1 MIGNA
6 ELTEELVRLL
16 DEYPREARDNRF
28 SSTLRGEM
36 AVMRLLHNSRQKMT
50 AGELSSRLDMTTSR
64 IAAVLGSLQ
73 KKGLLE
79 RESDEEDRRRVM
91 VSLTEAGDRLCEKR
105 KRHFMSKISKMLAI
119 LGEDAPTFVHLLG
132 RVFEIT
138 SSPEFRQDD
147 CIEEDRIETGIARE
161 REMISFIRDSAD
173 YIIDTTTLLTRELRQ
188 EVEKIFVGT

>member
-6 ELTEELVRLL
+6 ALTKEMIRLL
-16 DEYPREARDNRF
+16 DEHPRAARDNRF
-28 SSTLRGEM
+28 SAIMCGEM
-36 AVMRLLHNSRQKMT
+36 AVMRLLHSGAKQKMT
-50 AGELSSRLDMTTSR
+50 AGELSSRLGMTTSR
-64 IAAVLGSLQ
+64 VAAVLGSLQ

-105 KRHFMSKISKMLAI
+105 KRHFMSKISKMLAM
-119 LGEDAPTFVHLLG
+119 LGEDAPTFVHLIG

-147 CIEEDRIETGIARE
+147 CIEEDRIETE
-161 REMISFIRDSAD
+161 RAKKEDSN
-173 YIIDTTTLLTRELRQ
+173 
-188 EVEKIFVGT
+188 G

>member
-6 ELTEELVRLL
+6 ALTKEMIRLL
-16 DEYPREARDNRF
+16 DEHPRAARDNRF
-28 SSTLRGEM
+28 SAIMCGEM
-36 AVMRLLHNSRQKMT
+36 AVMRLLHSGAKQKMT
-50 AGELSSRLDMTTSR
+50 AGELSSRLGMTTSR
-64 IAAVLGSLQ
+64 VAAVLGSLQ

-105 KRHFMSKISKMLAI
+105 KRHFMSKISKMLAM

-147 CIEEDRIETGIARE
+147 CIEEDRIETE
-161 REMISFIRDSAD
+161 RAKKEDSN
-173 YIIDTTTLLTRELRQ
+173 
-188 EVEKIFVGT
+188 G

>member
-50 AGELSSRLDMTTSR
+50 AGELSSRLGMTTSR
-64 IAAVLGSLQ
+64 VAAVLGSLE

-79 RESDEEDRRRVM
+79 RENDEVDRRRVL
-91 VSLTEAGDRLCEKR
+91 VSLTQAGDALCEKR
-105 KRHFMSKISKMLAI
+105 RQHFMKKISMLLSM
-119 LGEDAPTFVHLLG
+119 LGDDAPEFVRLLG

-138 SSPEFRQDD
+138 STDAFKQCD
-147 CIEEDRIETGIARE
+147 CIIDEDKEDFNG
-161 REMISFIRDSAD
+161 
-173 YIIDTTTLLTRELRQ
+173 
-188 EVEKIFVGT
+188 

>member
-36 AVMRLLHNSRQKMT
+36 AVMRLLHSSAKQKMT
-50 AGELSSRLDMTTSR
+50 AGELSSRLGMTTSR
-64 IAAVLGSLQ
+64 VAAVLGSLQ

-105 KRHFMSKISKMLAI
+105 KRHFMSKISEMLAM
-119 LGEDAPTFVHLLG
+119 LGEDAPTFVHLIG

-147 CIEEDRIETGIARE
+147 CIEEDRIETE
-161 REMISFIRDSAD
+161 RAKKEDSN
-173 YIIDTTTLLTRELRQ
+173 
-188 EVEKIFVGT
+188 G

>member
-64 IAAVLGSLQ
+64 IAAVLGSLE
-73 KKGLLE
+73 KKGLLK
-79 RESDEEDRRRVM
+79 RENDEIDRRRVL
-91 VSLTEAGDRLCEKR
+91 VSLTQAGDALCEKR
-105 KRHFMSKISKMLAI
+105 RQHFMKKIEMMLNMMGA
-119 LGEDAPTFVHLLG
+119 DAPEFVRLL
-132 RVFEIT
+132 RRTFEIT
-138 SSPEFRQDD
+138 ASDAFKQCD
-147 CIEEDRIETGIARE
+147 CVIDEDKEDFNG
-161 REMISFIRDSAD
+161 
-173 YIIDTTTLLTRELRQ
+173 
-188 EVEKIFVGT
+188 

>member
-1 MIGNA
+1 MS
-6 ELTEELVRLL
+6 E
-16 DEYPREARDNRF
+16 RD
-28 SSTLRGEM
+28 S
-36 AVMRLLHNSRQKMT
+36 VQKIY
-50 AGELSSRLDMTTSR
+50 G

-105 KRHFMSKISKMLAI
+105 KRHFMSKISKMLAM

-147 CIEEDRIETGIARE
+147 CIEEDCIETE
-161 REMISFIRDSAD
+161 RAKKEDSN
-173 YIIDTTTLLTRELRQ
+173 
-188 EVEKIFVGT
+188 G

>member
-79 RESDEEDRRRVM
+79 RESDEKDRRRVM
-91 VSLTEAGDRLCEKR
+91 VSLTEAGERLCEKR
-105 KRHFMSKISKMLAI
+105 KRHFMNKISQMLSM

-138 SSPEFRQDD
+138 ASPEFRQDD
-147 CIEEDRIETGIARE
+147 CIEEDRIETESIKRE
-161 REMISFIRDSAD
+161 DSN
-173 YIIDTTTLLTRELRQ
+173 
-188 EVEKIFVGT
+188 G

>member
-36 AVMRLLHNSRQKMT
+36 AVMRLLHNSQQKMT
-50 AGELSSRLDMTTSR
+50 AGELSSRLGMTTSR
-64 IAAVLGSLQ
+64 VAAVLGSLE

-79 RESDEEDRRRVM
+79 RENDEVDRRRVL
-91 VSLTEAGDRLCEKR
+91 VSLTQAGDALCEKR
-105 KRHFMSKISKMLAI
+105 RQHFMKKISMLLSM
-119 LGEDAPTFVHLLG
+119 LGDDAPEFVRLLG

-138 SSPEFRQDD
+138 STDAFKQCD
-147 CIEEDRIETGIARE
+147 CIIDEDKEDFNG
-161 REMISFIRDSAD
+161 
-173 YIIDTTTLLTRELRQ
+173 
-188 EVEKIFVGT
+188 

>member
-6 ELTEELVRLL
+6 ALTKEMIRLL
-16 DEYPREARDNRF
+16 DEHPRAARDNRF
-28 SSTLRGEM
+28 SAIMCGEM
-36 AVMRLLHNSRQKMT
+36 AVMRLLHSGAKQKMT

-79 RESDEEDRRRVM
+79 RESDEEDRRCVM

-105 KRHFMSKISKMLAI
+105 KRHFMSKISKMLAM

-147 CIEEDRIETGIARE
+147 CIEEDRIETE
-161 REMISFIRDSAD
+161 RAKKEDSN
-173 YIIDTTTLLTRELRQ
+173 
-188 EVEKIFVGT
+188 G

>member
-1 MIGNA
+1 MIGNT

-50 AGELSSRLDMTTSR
+50 AGELSSRLGMTTSR
-64 IAAVLGSLQ
+64 VAAVLGSLE

-79 RESDEEDRRRVM
+79 RENDEVDRRRVL
-91 VSLTEAGDRLCEKR
+91 VSLTQAGDALCEKR
-105 KRHFMSKISKMLAI
+105 RQHFMKKISMLLSM
-119 LGEDAPTFVHLLG
+119 LGDDAPEFVRLLG

-138 SSPEFRQDD
+138 STDAFKQCD
-147 CIEEDRIETGIARE
+147 CIIDEDKEDFNG
-161 REMISFIRDSAD
+161 
-173 YIIDTTTLLTRELRQ
+173 
-188 EVEKIFVGT
+188 